1 MPFGLTNAP
10 ATFQSCMKIIFHE
23 KICKFILVLFD
34 YVVIYSKTWNEHL
47 HHIEV
52 LLKNIHDQSF
62 FSMLSK
68 YEFVLQNCFLSWAR
82 HWSRWYEVGLG
93 ENKSHY

>member
-1 MPFGLTNAP
+1 MREEDIPKTAFRYHYGHFEFLSMPFGLTNAP

-23 KICKFILVLFD
+23 QICKFILVLFD

-52 LLKNIHDQSF
+52 LLKNLHDQ
-62 FSMLSK
+62 
-68 YEFVLQNCFLSWAR
+68 
-82 HWSRWYEVGLG
+82 
-93 ENKSHY
+93 